1 MCHLE
6 MKLQTSL
13 SIKGFRSSII
23 LHGVGSVVKVFDN
36 RVPRSI
42 FGPKRDK
49 VTGEWRKIHKVE
61 PYDLYSSP
69 YQIFG

>member
-1 MCHLE
+1 
-6 MKLQTSL
+6 MKLQISL

-36 RVPRSI
+36 RVPRRI

-49 VTGEWRKIHKVE
+49 VTREWRKLHIVQS
-61 PYDLYSSP
+61 YDLYSSP
-69 YQIFG
+69 NIIWVIKSR